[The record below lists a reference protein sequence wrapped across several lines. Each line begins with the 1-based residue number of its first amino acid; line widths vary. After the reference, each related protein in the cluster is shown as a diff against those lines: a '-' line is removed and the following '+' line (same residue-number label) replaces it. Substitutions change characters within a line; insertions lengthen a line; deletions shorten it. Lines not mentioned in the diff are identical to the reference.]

1 MARQMTRTFST
12 ILGRKNS
19 DAIARV
25 FGGRKGNGPMGHIM
39 AGGVNAFTGTVVG
52 GIAGAAIGVPNDNI
66 DNDSAIVA
74 GMAIGAGIGAGG
86 SALTSLVSTP
96 RVIRNFDSKKETVHA
111 FSEMAKNI
119 ENAKQKAK
127 EVCKRKANDK
137 TGMK

>member
-1 MARQMTRTFST
+1 MAQQMTRTFST

-25 FGGRKGNGPMGHIM
+25 FGGSKGNGPMGHIM
-39 AGGVNAFTGTVVG
+39 AAGVNTFAGTVVG

-66 DNDSAIVA
+66 DNDGAIVT

-96 RVIRNFDSKKETVHA
+96 RVVRRFNSNKEAVHA
-111 FSEMAKNI
+111 FSEMEKNI
-119 ENAKQKAK
+119 ENAKKKAK
-127 EVCKRKANDK
+127 EVCGRKANDQK
-137 TGMK
+137 GMK